1 MCSRVVCSTCK
12 KYTWSGCGQHVD
24 EALYGLTESQICTC
38 DSSAPSS
45 GGFFSRLFGGKKS

>member
-12 KYTWSGCGQHVD
+12 KYTWSGCGEHID
-24 EALYGLTESQICTC
+24 DALYGLTESQICTC

-45 GGFFSRLFGGKKS
+45 GGFFSKLFGGK